1 MAGKHWADTGTTDS
15 DGDGLSDEFEVN
27 VVGTNPHNRDS
38 DGDKLNDNRERDFGT
53 NPLDDDTDGD
63 DISDYREVQPAQRGL
78 RSGHRSGSRRVAA
91 GDGGGAGFE
100 S

>member
-38 DGDKLNDNRERDFGT
+38 DGDKLNDNRER
-53 NPLDDDTDGD
+53 
-63 DISDYREVQPAQRGL
+63 ISAPTRWTTTPMATTSPTIAR
-78 RSGHRSGSRRVAA
+78 
-91 GDGGGAGFE
+91 
-100 S
+100 